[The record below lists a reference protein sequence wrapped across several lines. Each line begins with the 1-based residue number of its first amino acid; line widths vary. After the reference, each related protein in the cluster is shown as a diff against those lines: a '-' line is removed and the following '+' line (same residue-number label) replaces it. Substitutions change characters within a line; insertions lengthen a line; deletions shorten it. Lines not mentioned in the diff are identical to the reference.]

1 MSADPDQW
9 PVADYMIIN
18 KEKVTVKCQ
27 HQIRFRTDRS
37 VGDQVDALRHI
48 DGGLSIKWLD
58 PICIIV
64 YIKAIF
70 SSGEA
75 FVYGCCFRSI
85 AACIIQ
91 IQICYYISIL

>member
-1 MSADPDQW
+1 MTSEWIHKNYFCDLLHYT
-9 PVADYMIIN
+9 DYMIIN

-27 HQIRFRTDRS
+27 HQIRFRIDRS

-64 YIKAIF
+64 YKRMKLQGQQVIHD
-70 SSGEA
+70 
-75 FVYGCCFRSI
+75 FR
-85 AACIIQ
+85 
-91 IQICYYISIL
+91 

>member
-1 MSADPDQW
+1 MSADTDQW

-64 YIKAIF
+64 YKRMKLQGQQVIHD
-70 SSGEA
+70 
-75 FVYGCCFRSI
+75 FR
-85 AACIIQ
+85 
-91 IQICYYISIL
+91 